1 MRVFKIYATLIFL
14 GILPFIVLCV
24 LNFSTVE
31 EEVTFCTSPR
41 YCRYNYCDDSM
52 CLEYKTVTR
61 RKSLT
66 LFESIKEQPI
76 IIIFLLTAAVTY
88 VLLIIAFKKNSYSY
102 IGYEDLGLL
111 GIISMGVYLANAVL
125 LCVVPMFLFKQI
137 GHGPLLVMLIM
148 ALVPFIA
155 RPIVVDW

>member
-1 MRVFKIYATLIFL
+1 
-14 GILPFIVLCV
+14 
-24 LNFSTVE
+24 
-31 EEVTFCTSPR
+31 
-41 YCRYNYCDDSM
+41 M